1 MRRPLGAMALVV
13 SCSLLAGAC
22 SSSSKEAE
30 PTTSTRRTTSTT
42 AVTTTTTTTI
52 EHRAPT
58 SAAEAARRIDLV
70 ETIIHDPAVPAGD
83 PRLAAAGHAEQVL
96 IRAYADHADWLS
108 GVPARWRAAVDDGI
122 RAQTA
127 LRSLVAT
134 EPKTTLPAWTIRAP
148 KPIDELRRAYDEGAA
163 RWGVPW
169 NYLAAVHFVETK
181 MGRIVGDSSAGAQGP
196 MQFLPST
203 WAAYGT
209 GDIHD
214 DHDAILAA
222 ARYLAANG
230 APARMH
236 DALFAYNH
244 SERYVT
250 AITVYAERMK
260 ADPLAYRGYWG
271 WQVYYATARGA
282 VWLREG
288 YSEPAER
295 PVTDA
300 DL

>member
-1 MRRPLGAMALVV
+1 MRRAVAAAVVALALGNAACT
-13 SCSLLAGAC
+13 SSGSDDDGA
-22 SSSSKEAE
+22 
-30 PTTSTRRTTSTT
+30 
-42 AVTTTTTTTI
+42 TTTTTTSRRVPSTTTTTAI
-52 EHRAPT
+52 ERTAPAT
-58 SAAEAARRIDLV
+58 AAEAARRIELV
-70 ETIIHDPAVPAGD
+70 ESVIHDPAITDDD

-96 IRAYADHADWLS
+96 VRAYADHPDWLAT
-108 GVPARWRAAVDDGI
+108 VPERWRATVADGVE
-122 RAQTA
+122 AQTA

-148 KPIDELRRAYDEGAA
+148 KPIAELRRAYDEGAA

-169 NYLAAVHFVETK
+169 HYLAAVHFVETK

-203 WAAYGT
+203 WAAYGE
-209 GDIHD
+209 GDIRD

-222 ARYLAANG
+222 ARYLAASG
-230 APARMH
+230 APARMSE
-236 DALFAYNH
+236 ALFAYNH
-244 SERYVT
+244 SERYVR
-250 AITVYAERMK
+250 AITIYAERMK

-271 WQVYYATARGA
+271 WQVYYATGRGA